1 MAPNTMNSS
10 YLDIYMEGIAA
21 GWVAVGFSD
30 SRAMVSWYNGSVCT
44 ETLDFI

>member
-30 SRAMVSWYNGSVCT
+30 SRAMVSWEIMVVYSVVV
-44 ETLDFI
+44 